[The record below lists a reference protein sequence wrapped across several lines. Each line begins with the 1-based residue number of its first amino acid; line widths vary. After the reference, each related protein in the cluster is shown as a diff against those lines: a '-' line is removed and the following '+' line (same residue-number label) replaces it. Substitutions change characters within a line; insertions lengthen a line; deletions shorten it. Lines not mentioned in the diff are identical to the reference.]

1 MNIPV
6 LDMQGKKIE
15 ALPLP
20 EHVASLKVSVP
31 LLHEVVS
38 SYMANQRS
46 GLASAKTR
54 AEVSGGGAKPWK
66 QKHTGRARHGSI
78 RSPLWRKGGV
88 VFGPKPRSY
97 RKDIPRKKIRSA
109 IRMTVKEKVSTGDA
123 FVIKELKMEGH
134 RTKELFSLLNKLG
147 INGRKTLLVFSEPV
161 GENIKL
167 AARNLNFVKITPAN
181 SLNAYDVLNADKLIF
196 IGESAMGS
204 I

>member
-1 MNIPV
+1 
-6 LDMQGKKIE
+6 MQGKKIE